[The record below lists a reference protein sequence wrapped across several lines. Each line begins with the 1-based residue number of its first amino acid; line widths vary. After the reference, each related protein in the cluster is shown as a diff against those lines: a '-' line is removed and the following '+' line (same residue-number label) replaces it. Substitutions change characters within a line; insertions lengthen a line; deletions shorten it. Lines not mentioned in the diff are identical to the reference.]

1 MDDRIEGRQSRKL
14 NQFAR
19 IRGSGE
25 QIATLLLL
33 ITRGTFGE
41 DEQREYINAS
51 CAGIQIMT
59 AEETGDYV
67 SNYADVRVYELT
79 DEREEILL
87 KKQTECTFMWTN
99 SQAEPVG
106 VIMNFVWRKGSI
118 WLTATKQRARIPAIR
133 ARPRVAVAITSR
145 GTDIG
150 ISQAI
155 TYKGTAVLH
164 EDAQTNAW
172 LNTELANAVRPAGSD
187 EALSFAQHLANSP
200 GRLAIEVIP
209 DKKISFDS
217 YSLFKNSPTGPSKS
231 MLD

>member
-1 MDDRIEGRQSRKL
+1 MTSEK
-14 NQFAR
+14 
-19 IRGSGE
+19 
-25 QIATLLLL
+25 
-33 ITRGTFGE
+33 E
-41 DEQREYINAS
+41 DE
-51 CAGIQIMT
+51 
-59 AEETGDYV
+59 YV
-67 SNYADVRVYELT
+67 DNYADVTVYALT
-79 DEREEILL
+79 DEREEMLV

-118 WLTATKQRARIPAIR
+118 WLTATKQRARISAIR

-145 GTDIG
+145 GTNIG

-164 EDAQTNAW
+164 EDAETNAW
-172 LNTELANAVRPAGSD
+172 MNTELANAVRPAGST
-187 EALSFAQHLANSP
+187 EAASFAQHLANSP

-217 YSLFKNSPTGPSKS
+217 YSLFKNSPTGMSKS